1 MTAEAPSG
9 RVPGRPEAEDV
20 LIRRTAR
27 RLGLQAATFVAV
39 VVLLVVG
46 AATVV
51 LLRAEERAA
60 TQLLAATITAA
71 DDVDDPP
78 LDIWLIIDGPTGV
91 VSTAGLPAGVDDP
104 AALDAVAAGAPTA
117 DTIRHVRGIEY
128 RVMTARR
135 PNGTT
140 VQAVLDLAARQQE
153 RVRVLSAMLL
163 TGAVGLL
170 AAAALGSW
178 LGRRALRPLS
188 AALALQRRFV
198 ADAGHELRTPLT
210 LLTTRAQ
217 LLHRRLRQVRDGL
230 AVPRAWHDPV
240 GGSPAPHAIANRA
253 AAAGEGAASGTT
265 VAGTGPIWLSD
276 ARLAELALH
285 DVEDVIADSTRLTA
299 ILEDLLLAADPLGRR
314 VHVPVDLTELCRSAL
329 RAASADALERKIHL
343 SGPAPDAPPVQV
355 LGSTVA
361 LHRALI
367 ALLDNALRHARSTV
381 SISVTGHR
389 VAQVDVADDGPG
401 IDPALIARLFTRF
414 ASEPPVGPQ
423 AGHRHYGLGLSLV
436 AEIAAAHGG
445 RVELLDP
452 GSGGR
457 TVLRITLPL
466 HRVAG
471 PDGPPRRLRRRAGTI
486 AGDRHRSD
494 GS

>member
-1 MTAEAPSG
+1 MTREAPSG
-9 RVPGRPEAEDV
+9 RVPGHPEAEDV

-27 RLGLQAATFVAV
+27 RLGVQAALFVAV

-46 AATVV
+46 VATVV

-60 TQLLAATITAA
+60 TELLAATIAAA

-78 LDIWLIIDGPTGV
+78 LDTWLIMHQPART
-91 VSTAGLPAGVDDP
+91 VSTAGLPAGAEDR
-104 AALDAVAAGAPTA
+104 AALDAVAAGGPTA
-117 DTIRHVRGIEY
+117 DTVRHVGGVDY

-135 PNGTT
+135 PSGTT
-140 VQAVLDLAARQQE
+140 VQAVLGLTTRQHE
-153 RVRVLSAMLL
+153 RARVLTGMLL

-230 AVPRAWHDPV
+230 AAPRAWRDPV
-240 GGSPAPHAIANRA
+240 GGSLTPHTVANRA
-253 AAAGEGAASGTT
+253 APARVPAPADGT
-265 VAGTGPIWLSD
+265 VDSTGPVQLSD
-276 ARLAELALH
+276 ARIAELVLH
-285 DVEDVIADSTRLTA
+285 HVEDIIVDTTRLSA

-314 VHVPVDLTELCRSAL
+314 VHVPVDLTELCRDAL
-329 RAASADALERKIHL
+329 RAASADALERGIHL
-343 SGPAPDAPPVQV
+343 TGPAPETPPVQV
-355 LGSTVA
+355 LGSTVG

-367 ALLDNALRHARSTV
+367 ALIDNALRHARSMV
-381 SISVTGHR
+381 SISVTGDR
-389 VAQVDVADDGPG
+389 VALVDVADDGPG
-401 IDPALIARLFTRF
+401 VDPALTPRLFTRF
-414 ASEPPVGPQ
+414 ASGPPTAPQ
-423 AGHRHYGLGLSLV
+423 AGQRRYGLGLSLV

-445 RVELLDP
+445 RVALLDH
-452 GSGGR
+452 GSTGR

-466 HRVAG
+466 SCAGG
-471 PDGPPRRLRRRAGTI
+471 PDAESQASPRWH
-486 AGDRHRSD
+486 RHQGR
-494 GS
+494 

>member
-1 MTAEAPSG
+1 M
-9 RVPGRPEAEDV
+9 
-20 LIRRTAR
+20 
-27 RLGLQAATFVAV
+27 

-104 AALDAVAAGAPTA
+104 AAFDAVAAGAPTA
-117 DTIRHVRGIEY
+117 DTIRHVRGIDY

-153 RVRVLSAMLL
+153 RARVLSAMLL

-253 AAAGEGAASGTT
+253 AVAGEGAPSGTT
-265 VAGTGPIWLSD
+265 VAGTGPTWLSD

-314 VHVPVDLTELCRSAL
+314 VHRPGRPHRALPERPARRLGRRPRTQDPPDRAGPGCSARPGSRVDR
-329 RAASADALERKIHL
+329 
-343 SGPAPDAPPVQV
+343 GPAPRA
-355 LGSTVA
+355 
-361 LHRALI
+361 HRAARQRAAPRPQHGVDLGDRSPRG
-367 ALLDNALRHARSTV
+367 AGGRGRRRSRYRPGAHSRACSRASRADLRRARRPATGTTAWACPSSRRSPPRTAAGSSS
-381 SISVTGHR
+381 SI
-389 VAQVDVADDGPG
+389 P
-401 IDPALIARLFTRF
+401 DPAGGPSCGSRF
-414 ASEPPVGPQ
+414 P
-423 AGHRHYGLGLSLV
+423 
-436 AEIAAAHGG
+436 
-445 RVELLDP
+445 
-452 GSGGR
+452 
-457 TVLRITLPL
+457 
-466 HRVAG
+466 
-471 PDGPPRRLRRRAGTI
+471 
-486 AGDRHRSD
+486 
-494 GS
+494 